1 MLSRK
6 DKDIVASTL
15 PVLAQKGEQITRRF
29 YQLLFESHPELLN
42 LFNQANQHQGRQ
54 QTALAQAI
62 YAAAAHLDDVNAI
75 RSTVVRIAEKHRALG
90 VQPEQYPIVGET
102 LLLAMRDVLGS
113 AATPEILD
121 AWARAYGQIADAFI
135 TVEAEL
141 YKQAAEQVGG
151 WQGERAFVVRDKVKE
166 SDVITSFYLEPQ
178 DGGPVAQYAPGQ
190 YLTVVVRIP
199 GHPYVQ
205 RRHYSLSDA
214 PGKPYYRISVK
225 REAAI
230 GEKPAG
236 LVSNYLHDHVHIG
249 DILYATPPAGDF
261 RLDLDDQTPVVFL
274 SGGVGMTP
282 LMSMVEA
289 EAYRGTRRR
298 MVYVHSALSGAVHA
312 FDARLRELAQ
322 QSEFTYHVVYER
334 PSADDRTHP
343 YLAKEGFVD
352 RDLIEQVSPAGA
364 VYAFCGPTPFMRTV
378 YRSLREMGVPDERIR
393 FEFFGPTQQLL
404 ESEPVGAGCR

>member
-6 DKDIVASTL
+6 DKDIIASTL
-15 PVLAQKGEQITRRF
+15 PLLEQKGEQITRRF

-42 LFNQANQHQGRQ
+42 LFNQANQRQGRQ

-62 YAAAAHLDDVNAI
+62 YAAAAHLDDLNAI
-75 RSTVVRIAEKHRALG
+75 HPTVMRIAEKHRALG

-102 LLLAMRDVLGS
+102 LLCAMRDVLGS
-113 AATPEILD
+113 TATPEILD
-121 AWARAYGQIADAFI
+121 AWARAYDQIADAFI

-151 WQGERAFVVRDKVKE
+151 WHGERAFVVRDKVKE

-178 DGGPVAQYAPGQ
+178 DGGPIAQYTPGQ
-190 YLTVVVRIP
+190 YITVVVRIP
-199 GHPYVQ
+199 GNPYVQ

-249 DILYATPPAGDF
+249 DILHATPPAGDF

-289 EAYRGTRRR
+289 EAQQGIRRQ
-298 MVYVHSALSGAVHA
+298 MVYVHSALNGAVHA

-322 QSEFTYHVVYER
+322 RPWFTYHVVYER

-343 YLAKEGFVD
+343 HLAKEGFVD
-352 RDLIEQVSPAGA
+352 RDLIEQMSPAGA

-378 YRSLREMGVPDERIR
+378 YRSLREIGVPDERIR

-404 ESEPVGAGCR
+404 ESEPAGAGRR